1 MYEVIYLNKT
11 LNKRIT
17 ATFWNKKD
25 ADKFV
30 NQINK
35 NENLVL
41 LAIHNNSYLYD

>member
-17 ATFWNKKD
+17 ATFWSQES

-30 NQINK
+30 NEVNK
-35 NENLVL
+35 NEDLVL
-41 LAIHNNSYLYD
+41 LAVYNNYYLYD